1 MESLVVIGASVGGLQ
16 ALSIIVACLPANFP
30 APILVVTHVGAR
42 QSVLPEI
49 LSACCALPVRH
60 ARDGELV
67 QAGSI
72 LLAPPDWHMPVV
84 MHAGICSIALNH
96 GARESYTRPAI
107 NPLFRSAANVYG
119 VNAIGVILSGYLDDG
134 TAGMLAIKQGGGKT
148 VVQQPFDAMAASMPQ
163 SALDNVDI
171 DWCLPA
177 ARIGPLLLALLMPLQ
192 AVPSPFSLLHN
203 AKLGPVEP

>member
-1 MESLVVIGASVGGLQ
+1 VESLVVIGASVGGLQ

-49 LSACCALPVRH
+49 LSACGALPVRH
-60 ARDGELV
+60 ARDGERV

-84 MHAGICSIALNH
+84 MEAGICSIALNH

-107 NPLFRSAANVYG
+107 NPLFRSAASAYG

-134 TAGMLAIKQGGGKT
+134 TAGMLAIKQGGGRA
-148 VVQQPFDAMAASMPQ
+148 VVQQPHEAMVASMPQ
-163 SALDNVDI
+163 SALDKVDI

-192 AVPSPFSLLHN
+192 AFPSPFSLRHN